1 MLETIGSIV
10 LKYWVEFILGL
21 IVAGGGFLIKRYLR
35 LEKEERQRE
44 QREYFDKMLEKIQ
57 SDNQQILKSLE
68 KEHDKM
74 NQNSEDKYN
83 EINTKVDKALEAG
96 REESKADDAVLEKE
110 ISAMKK
116 NITALT
122 AGVLSMQGKEFINN
136 CRKLLA
142 EDHIITLDEWEEL
155 DIDHTAYNGLGGNHK
170 GDHLFSLVKKK
181 VEAGFAEDQ
190 RPITL
195 SRLQVK
201 NFQSDI
207 DTDPAF
213 YSYFGHI
220 VSEIK
225 HEFSSRKYRFS
236 MQIRR

>member
-44 QREYFDKMLEKIQ
+44 QKEYFDKMLEKIQ
-57 SDNQQILKSLE
+57 SENQHVLKSLE

-96 REESKADDAVLEKE
+96 REESKADDAILEKE

-122 AGVLSMQGKEFINN
+122 AGILSMQRKEFINN
-136 CRKLLA
+136 CRKLLV

-181 VEAGFAEDQ
+181 VEAEFAEDQ
-190 RPITL
+190 RP
-195 SRLQVK
+195 K
-201 NFQSDI
+201 
-207 DTDPAF
+207 
-213 YSYFGHI
+213 
-220 VSEIK
+220 E
-225 HEFSSRKYRFS
+225 E
-236 MQIRR
+236 

>member
-44 QREYFDKMLEKIQ
+44 QKEYFDKMLEKIQ
-57 SDNQQILKSLE
+57 SENQQMLKSLK

-122 AGVLSMQGKEFINN
+122 AGILSMQGKEFINN

-190 RPITL
+190 R
-195 SRLQVK
+195 QK
-201 NFQSDI
+201 
-207 DTDPAF
+207 
-213 YSYFGHI
+213 
-220 VSEIK
+220 E
-225 HEFSSRKYRFS
+225 E
-236 MQIRR
+236 

>member
-96 REESKADDAVLEKE
+96 RKESKADDAVLEKK

-190 RPITL
+190 RP
-195 SRLQVK
+195 K
-201 NFQSDI
+201 
-207 DTDPAF
+207 
-213 YSYFGHI
+213 
-220 VSEIK
+220 E
-225 HEFSSRKYRFS
+225 E
-236 MQIRR
+236 

>member
-74 NQNSEDKYN
+74 NKNSEDKYN

-110 ISAMKK
+110 ISTMKK

-190 RPITL
+190 RP
-195 SRLQVK
+195 K
-201 NFQSDI
+201 
-207 DTDPAF
+207 
-213 YSYFGHI
+213 
-220 VSEIK
+220 E
-225 HEFSSRKYRFS
+225 E
-236 MQIRR
+236 

>member
-44 QREYFDKMLEKIQ
+44 QKEYFDKMLEKIQ
-57 SDNQQILKSLE
+57 SENQQILKALE

-190 RPITL
+190 RP
-195 SRLQVK
+195 K
-201 NFQSDI
+201 
-207 DTDPAF
+207 
-213 YSYFGHI
+213 
-220 VSEIK
+220 E
-225 HEFSSRKYRFS
+225 E
-236 MQIRR
+236 

>member
-44 QREYFDKMLEKIQ
+44 QKEYFDKMLEKIQ
-57 SDNQQILKSLE
+57 SENQHVLKSLE

-155 DIDHTAYNGLGGNHK
+155 DADHTAYNGLGGNHK

-190 RPITL
+190 RP
-195 SRLQVK
+195 K
-201 NFQSDI
+201 
-207 DTDPAF
+207 
-213 YSYFGHI
+213 
-220 VSEIK
+220 E
-225 HEFSSRKYRFS
+225 E
-236 MQIRR
+236 

>member
-57 SDNQQILKSLE
+57 SENQQILKSLE

-136 CRKLLA
+136 CRKFLA

-190 RPITL
+190 RP
-195 SRLQVK
+195 K
-201 NFQSDI
+201 
-207 DTDPAF
+207 
-213 YSYFGHI
+213 
-220 VSEIK
+220 E
-225 HEFSSRKYRFS
+225 E
-236 MQIRR
+236 

>member
-57 SDNQQILKSLE
+57 SNNQQILKSLE

-83 EINTKVDKALEAG
+83 EINTKVDKALKAG

-170 GDHLFSLVKKK
+170 GDHLFSLVKNK

-190 RPITL
+190 RP
-195 SRLQVK
+195 K
-201 NFQSDI
+201 
-207 DTDPAF
+207 
-213 YSYFGHI
+213 
-220 VSEIK
+220 E
-225 HEFSSRKYRFS
+225 E
-236 MQIRR
+236 

>member
-110 ISAMKK
+110 ISMMKK

-170 GDHLFSLVKKK
+170 GDHLFSLIKKK

-190 RPITL
+190 RP
-195 SRLQVK
+195 K
-201 NFQSDI
+201 
-207 DTDPAF
+207 
-213 YSYFGHI
+213 
-220 VSEIK
+220 E
-225 HEFSSRKYRFS
+225 E
-236 MQIRR
+236 

>member
-44 QREYFDKMLEKIQ
+44 QKEYFDKMLEKIQ
-57 SDNQQILKSLE
+57 TENQNVLKSLE
-68 KEHDKM
+68 KEHDTM
-74 NQNSEDKYN
+74 NQNSENKYN

-96 REESKADDAVLEKE
+96 RQESKADDAVLEKE
-110 ISAMKK
+110 ITAVEK
-116 NITALT
+116 NIAALT
-122 AGVLSMQGKEFINN
+122 AGVLSMQGKEFRNN

-155 DIDHTAYNGLGGNHK
+155 DQDHMAYNGLGGNHK

-190 RPITL
+190 RP
-195 SRLQVK
+195 K
-201 NFQSDI
+201 
-207 DTDPAF
+207 
-213 YSYFGHI
+213 
-220 VSEIK
+220 E
-225 HEFSSRKYRFS
+225 E
-236 MQIRR
+236 

>member
-44 QREYFDKMLEKIQ
+44 QKEYFDKMLEKIQ

-190 RPITL
+190 RP
-195 SRLQVK
+195 K
-201 NFQSDI
+201 
-207 DTDPAF
+207 
-213 YSYFGHI
+213 
-220 VSEIK
+220 E
-225 HEFSSRKYRFS
+225 E
-236 MQIRR
+236 

>member
-83 EINTKVDKALEAG
+83 EINTKVDKALKAG

-142 EDHIITLDEWEEL
+142 ENHIITLDEWEEL

-190 RPITL
+190 RP
-195 SRLQVK
+195 K
-201 NFQSDI
+201 
-207 DTDPAF
+207 
-213 YSYFGHI
+213 
-220 VSEIK
+220 E
-225 HEFSSRKYRFS
+225 E
-236 MQIRR
+236 

>member
-10 LKYWVEFILGL
+10 LKYWVELILGL
-21 IVAGGGFLIKRYLR
+21 IVTGGGFIIKRYLR

-44 QREYFDKMLEKIQ
+44 QKEYFDNVLKKIQ
-57 SDNQQILKSLE
+57 TENQHVLKSLE

-74 NQNSEDKYN
+74 NQNSEDKYD

-96 REESKADDAVLEKE
+96 REESKSDNAVLEKE
-110 ISAMKK
+110 ISALEK

-122 AGVLSMQGKEFINN
+122 AGILSMQGKEFRNN

-142 EDHIITLDEWEEL
+142 EDHVITLDEWEEL
-155 DIDHTAYNGLGGNHK
+155 DKDHMVYNGLGGNHK

-190 RPITL
+190 RP
-195 SRLQVK
+195 K
-201 NFQSDI
+201 
-207 DTDPAF
+207 
-213 YSYFGHI
+213 
-220 VSEIK
+220 E
-225 HEFSSRKYRFS
+225 E
-236 MQIRR
+236 

>member
-21 IVAGGGFLIKRYLR
+21 IVAGGGFLIKRYLS

-155 DIDHTAYNGLGGNHK
+155 DADHTAYNGLGGNHK

-190 RPITL
+190 RP
-195 SRLQVK
+195 K
-201 NFQSDI
+201 
-207 DTDPAF
+207 
-213 YSYFGHI
+213 
-220 VSEIK
+220 E
-225 HEFSSRKYRFS
+225 E
-236 MQIRR
+236 

>member
-44 QREYFDKMLEKIQ
+44 QKEYFDKMLEKIQ
-57 SDNQQILKSLE
+57 SENQHVLKSLE

-122 AGVLSMQGKEFINN
+122 AGILSMQGKEFINN

-190 RPITL
+190 RP
-195 SRLQVK
+195 K
-201 NFQSDI
+201 
-207 DTDPAF
+207 
-213 YSYFGHI
+213 
-220 VSEIK
+220 E
-225 HEFSSRKYRFS
+225 E
-236 MQIRR
+236 

>member
-10 LKYWVEFILGL
+10 LKYWVELILGL

-44 QREYFDKMLEKIQ
+44 QKAYFDKMLEKIQ
-57 SDNQQILKSLE
+57 SENQQVLKSLE

-74 NQNSEDKYN
+74 NQNSEHKYN
-83 EINTKVDKALEAG
+83 EINTKVDEALEAG
-96 REESKADDAVLEKE
+96 REESKSDDAVLEKE
-110 ISAMKK
+110 ISALEK

-122 AGVLSMQGKEFINN
+122 AGILSMQGKEFRNN

-142 EDHIITLDEWEEL
+142 EDHVITLDEWEEL
-155 DIDHTAYNGLGGNHK
+155 DKDHTAYNGLGGNHK

-190 RPITL
+190 RP
-195 SRLQVK
+195 K
-201 NFQSDI
+201 
-207 DTDPAF
+207 
-213 YSYFGHI
+213 
-220 VSEIK
+220 E
-225 HEFSSRKYRFS
+225 E
-236 MQIRR
+236 

>member
-57 SDNQQILKSLE
+57 SENQQILKSLE

-122 AGVLSMQGKEFINN
+122 AGILSMQGKEFINN

-190 RPITL
+190 RP
-195 SRLQVK
+195 K
-201 NFQSDI
+201 
-207 DTDPAF
+207 
-213 YSYFGHI
+213 
-220 VSEIK
+220 E
-225 HEFSSRKYRFS
+225 E
-236 MQIRR
+236 

>member
-57 SDNQQILKSLE
+57 SENQQILKFLE

-74 NQNSEDKYN
+74 NQNSENKYN

-110 ISAMKK
+110 ISTMKK

-190 RPITL
+190 RP
-195 SRLQVK
+195 K
-201 NFQSDI
+201 
-207 DTDPAF
+207 
-213 YSYFGHI
+213 
-220 VSEIK
+220 E
-225 HEFSSRKYRFS
+225 E
-236 MQIRR
+236 

>member
-10 LKYWVEFILGL
+10 LEYWIEFILGL

-57 SDNQQILKSLE
+57 SENQQILKSLE
-68 KEHDKM
+68 KERDKM

-96 REESKADDAVLEKE
+96 REEAKADDAVLEKK
-110 ISAMKK
+110 ISAMEK

-122 AGVLSMQGKEFINN
+122 AGVLSMQGKEFRNN

-142 EDHIITLDEWEEL
+142 EDHVITLDEWEEL
-155 DIDHTAYNGLGGNHK
+155 DKDHMAYNGMGGNHK

-190 RPITL
+190 RP
-195 SRLQVK
+195 K
-201 NFQSDI
+201 
-207 DTDPAF
+207 
-213 YSYFGHI
+213 
-220 VSEIK
+220 E
-225 HEFSSRKYRFS
+225 E
-236 MQIRR
+236 